1 MTTNTAIR
9 PTHNADTMTVQ
20 AVRPSQVLHHAK
32 MATLQMIEPSVAA
45 DRLLGDLR
53 PSRQVISDAYLT
65 HVRRIHRKRAT
76 GAEASHMLRILE
88 TALQRR
94 PPDTDI

>member
-9 PTHNADTMTVQ
+9 PTHQ
-20 AVRPSQVLHHAK
+20 AATKLPGVRPSQVLHHAN
-32 MATLQMIEPSVAA
+32 MATLQMIEPGAAA
-45 DRLLGDLR
+45 DRLLRDLR
-53 PSRQVISDAYLT
+53 PPRHVISDAYVT

-76 GAEASHMLRILE
+76 GTEASHTLRILE

-94 PPDTDI
+94 PPDTDS

>member
-9 PTHNADTMTVQ
+9 PTHQPATKLPG
-20 AVRPSQVLHHAK
+20 VRPSQVLHHAK
-32 MATLQMIEPSVAA
+32 MATLQMIEPGAA
-45 DRLLGDLR
+45 AEQLLRDLC
-53 PSRQVISDAYLT
+53 PPRQVISDAYVT

-94 PPDTDI
+94 PPDTDS

>member
-1 MTTNTAIR
+1 
-9 PTHNADTMTVQ
+9 
-20 AVRPSQVLHHAK
+20 
-32 MATLQMIEPSVAA
+32 MATLQMIEPGAA
-45 DRLLGDLR
+45 AEQLLRDLR
-53 PSRQVISDAYLT
+53 PPRQVISDAYVT

-94 PPDTDI
+94 PPDTGS